1 MKHHMLIHNSP
12 CTTEGVRRK
21 EDLDM
26 TVLRV
31 MASRHSAF
39 YSPLLGAIAGGFLQ
53 EEGFE
58 PVYTPLPPGQT
69 VAQLLV
75 AGEIDVAQSAVSSS
89 WGPMEQGQQPPTVH
103 FAQINERD
111 GFLIAGRHPDS
122 AFSWDKLL
130 SGEFMFVH
138 GGQPQAML
146 AYAMHKQGVDLAQ
159 AQAVNAGTTAN
170 MMAAWRQGQ
179 GAYFHEQGP
188 YPQQLEHE
196 QVAHI
201 VASVGE
207 VLGLVAFS
215 SLTAT
220 REWLHKPEARR
231 FMRAYRKAREWV
243 NTASAAE
250 IARAEQGFFPDVDS
264 SVLTQTIAYYQQLG
278 CWNPSVTIARAT
290 YEVALDV
297 FLHSRLI
304 TRRHPYEQ
312 VVVPPPEE

>member
-1 MKHHMLIHNSP
+1 
-12 CTTEGVRRK
+12 
-21 EDLDM
+21 M

-39 YSPLLGAIAGGFLQ
+39 YSPLIGSIAGGFLR

-58 PVYTPLPPGQT
+58 PTYAPLPPGKA
-69 VAQLLV
+69 VAQLLT

-89 WGPMEQGQQPPTVH
+89 WGPLEQGQQPPTVH

-111 GFLIAGRHPDS
+111 GFLIAARRADP

-130 SGEFMFVH
+130 SGGFMFVH

-146 AYAMHKQGVDLAQ
+146 AYAMHKKGVDLKQ
-159 AQAVNAGTTAN
+159 VQGINAGSSEA

-179 GAYFHEQGP
+179 GDYFHEQGP
-188 YPQQLEHE
+188 YPQQIEHE
-196 QVAHI
+196 QLAHV

-207 VLGLVAFS
+207 AIGPVAFS
-215 SLTAT
+215 SLSAT
-220 REWLHKPEARR
+220 REWLQRPEAKR

-243 NTASAAE
+243 NTAPAAE
-250 IARAEQGFFPDVDS
+250 IARAERDFFPQIDQQA
-264 SVLTQTIAYYQQLG
+264 LTATIAFYQRLG
-278 CWNPSVTIARAT
+278 CWNPPVTISQAT
-290 YEVALDV
+290 YEAALDV
-297 FLHSRLI
+297 FQHAQLI

-312 VVVPPPEE
+312 VVVQPPDA

>member
-1 MKHHMLIHNSP
+1 
-12 CTTEGVRRK
+12 
-21 EDLDM
+21 M
-26 TVLRV
+26 TVLRL

-39 YSPLLGAIAGGFLQ
+39 YSPLLGTIAGGFLR

-58 PVYTPLPPGQT
+58 PVYTPLPAGKT
-69 VAQLLV
+69 VAQLLT

-89 WGPMEQGQQPPTVH
+89 WGPLEQGQQPPTVH
-103 FAQINERD
+103 FAQINARD
-111 GFLIAGRHPDS
+111 GFLIAARRPDP

-146 AYAMHKQGVDLAQ
+146 AYAMHKQGVDLARVR
-159 AQAVNAGTTAN
+159 AVNVGASEA
-170 MMAAWRQGQ
+170 MMAAWRQGR
-179 GAYFHEQGP
+179 GDYFHEQGP

-207 VLGLVAFS
+207 VIGPVAFS
-215 SLTAT
+215 SLSAT
-220 REWLHKPEARR
+220 RDWLQRPEAKR

-243 NTASAAE
+243 NSASAAD
-250 IARAEQGFFPDVDS
+250 IAQAEQEFFPKVDQRA
-264 SVLTQTIAYYQQLG
+264 LTATIAFYQQLG
-278 CWNPSVTIARAT
+278 CWNPAVTISRET
-290 YEVALDV
+290 YEAALEV
-297 FLHSRLI
+297 FLHSKLI

-312 VVVPPPEE
+312 VVVPPPEG

>member
-1 MKHHMLIHNSP
+1 MLIHNSP
-12 CTTEGVRRK
+12 YTTESVRHK

-58 PVYTPLPPGQT
+58 PVYAPLPPGQT

-89 WGPMEQGQQPPTVH
+89 WGPLEQGQQPPTVH

-130 SGEFMFVH
+130 SGGFMFVH

-146 AYAMHKQGVDLAQ
+146 AYALHKQGVDLAQ

-170 MMAAWRQGQ
+170 MMTAWRQGQ

-207 VLGLVAFS
+207 VLGPVAFS

-220 REWLHKPEARR
+220 GVAPQAGGTALHAGLPEGARVGEHGICCR
-231 FMRAYRKAREWV
+231 DRQGGAGVLPGCGPGCADADDRVLSTVGMLEPVGDDCTRHVRGGARCVPALASHHE
-243 NTASAAE
+243 TA
-250 IARAEQGFFPDVDS
+250 PV
-264 SVLTQTIAYYQQLG
+264 
-278 CWNPSVTIARAT
+278 
-290 YEVALDV
+290 
-297 FLHSRLI
+297 
-304 TRRHPYEQ
+304 
-312 VVVPPPEE
+312 

>member
-1 MKHHMLIHNSP
+1 
-12 CTTEGVRRK
+12 
-21 EDLDM
+21 M

-39 YSPLLGAIAGGFLQ
+39 YSPLLGTIAGGFLQ
-53 EEGFE
+53 EEGFD
-58 PVYTPLPPGQT
+58 PVYTPLPAGKT
-69 VAQLLV
+69 VAQLLT

-89 WGPMEQGQQPPTVH
+89 WGALEQGQQPPTVH

-111 GFLIAGRHPDS
+111 GFLIAARRPDP
-122 AFSWDKLL
+122 AFSWDKLR
-130 SGEFMFVH
+130 SGAFMFVH

-146 AYAMHKQGVDLAQ
+146 AYAMHTRGVDLKQ
-159 AQAVNAGTTAN
+159 VQGVNVGASES

-179 GAYFHEQGP
+179 GDYFHEQGP

-207 VLGLVAFS
+207 VIGPVAFS

-220 REWLHKPEARR
+220 REWLQRLEAKR

-250 IARAEQGFFPDVDS
+250 IARAEQEFFPQVDQRA
-264 SVLTQTIAYYQQLG
+264 LTATIAFYQRLG
-278 CWNPSVTIARAT
+278 NWNPPVTISRAT

-312 VVVPPPEE
+312 VVVPPPEG

>member
-1 MKHHMLIHNSP
+1 
-12 CTTEGVRRK
+12 
-21 EDLDM
+21 M

-39 YSPLLGAIAGGFLQ
+39 YSPLIGAIAGGFLQ

-58 PVYTPLPPGQT
+58 PVYSPLPAGKT
-69 VAQLLV
+69 VAQLLT

-89 WGPMEQGQQPPTVH
+89 WGALEQGQQPPTVH

-111 GFLIAGRHPDS
+111 GFLIAARLPDP

-130 SGEFMFVH
+130 SGGFMFVH

-146 AYAMHKQGVDLAQ
+146 AYAMHTRGVDLKQ
-159 AQAVNAGTTAN
+159 AQGVNAGSSES
-170 MMAAWRQGQ
+170 MIAAWHQGQ
-179 GAYFHEQGP
+179 GDYFHEQGP

-207 VLGLVAFS
+207 VIGPVAFS

-220 REWLHKPEARR
+220 RQWLQRPEATR

-250 IARAEQGFFPDVDS
+250 VARAEQSFFPQVDQRA
-264 SVLTQTIAYYQQLG
+264 LTATIAFYQQLG
-278 CWNPSVTIARAT
+278 NWSPPVTISRAA
-290 YEVALDV
+290 YETALDV
-297 FLHSRLI
+297 FLHSQLI

-312 VVVPPPEE
+312 VVVSPPDA

>member
-1 MKHHMLIHNSP
+1 MEEICGYHNGS
-12 CTTEGVRRK
+12 CTM
-21 EDLDM
+21 EDARHREDTDM

-53 EEGFE
+53 EEGFD
-58 PVYTPLPPGQT
+58 PVYAPLPPGKT
-69 VAQLLV
+69 VAQLLA

-89 WGPMEQGQQPPTVH
+89 WGPLEQGQPPPTVH

-111 GFLIAGRHPDS
+111 GFLIAARHPDP

-130 SGEFMFVH
+130 SGGFMFVH

-159 AQAVNAGTTAN
+159 ARAVNAGATSN

-179 GAYFHEQGP
+179 GDYFHEQGP

-207 VLGLVAFS
+207 ALGPVAFS

-220 REWLHKPEARR
+220 REWLQKPEARQ
-231 FMRAYRKAREWV
+231 FMRAYRKTREWV
-243 NTASAAE
+243 NTAAAAE
-250 IARAEQGFFPDVDS
+250 IARAEQGFFPDVDP
-264 SVLTQTIAYYQQLG
+264 SVLTQTIVYYQQLG
-278 CWNPSVTIARAT
+278 CWSLPVTISHAT

-297 FLHSRLI
+297 FLHSQLI
-304 TRRHPYEQ
+304 TKRHPYEQ
-312 VVVPPPEE
+312 VVVPPPEA

>member
-1 MKHHMLIHNSP
+1 
-12 CTTEGVRRK
+12 
-21 EDLDM
+21 M
-26 TVLRV
+26 TALRV

-39 YSPLLGAIAGGFLQ
+39 YSPLIGAIAGGFLQ

-58 PVYTPLPPGQT
+58 PVYSPLPPGKT
-69 VAQLLV
+69 VAQLLT

-89 WGPMEQGQQPPTVH
+89 WGALEQRQQPPTVH

-111 GFLIAGRHPDS
+111 GFLIAARHPDP

-130 SGEFMFVH
+130 SGGFMFVH

-146 AYAMHKQGVDLAQ
+146 AYAMHKRGVDLKQ
-159 AQAVNAGTTAN
+159 AQAVNAGSSEA

-179 GAYFHEQGP
+179 GDYFHEQGP

-196 QVAHI
+196 QVAHV

-207 VLGLVAFS
+207 VIGPVAFS

-220 REWLHKPEARR
+220 REWLQRPEATR

-243 NTASAAE
+243 NTAPAAE
-250 IARAEQGFFPDVDS
+250 IAEAEREFFPQVDPRA
-264 SVLTQTIAYYQQLG
+264 LTATIAFYQRLG
-278 CWNPSVTIARAT
+278 NWNLPVTISRAT
-290 YEVALDV
+290 YEAALDV
-297 FLHSRLI
+297 FLHSQLI

-312 VVVPPPEE
+312 VVVSPPDA

>member
-1 MKHHMLIHNSP
+1 MA
-12 CTTEGVRRK
+12 
-21 EDLDM
+21 
-26 TVLRV
+26 VLRL

-39 YSPLLGAIAGGFLQ
+39 YSPLIGAIAGGFLQ

-58 PVYTPLPPGQT
+58 PVYTPLPAGKT
-69 VAQLLV
+69 VAQLLT
-75 AGEIDVAQSAVSSS
+75 AGEIDVAQSAVSAS
-89 WGPMEQGQQPPTVH
+89 WGILEQGQRPPTVH

-111 GFLIAGRHPDS
+111 GFLIAARRPDP

-130 SGEFMFVH
+130 SSGFMFVH

-146 AYAMHKQGVDLAQ
+146 AYAMHKCGVDLKQ
-159 AQAVNAGTTAN
+159 VQGVNAGSSES

-179 GAYFHEQGP
+179 GDYFHEQGP

-207 VLGLVAFS
+207 IIGPVAFS

-220 REWLHKPEARR
+220 REWLRRPEATR

-243 NTASAAE
+243 QTASAAE
-250 IARAEQGFFPDVDS
+250 IARAEQEFFPQVDHRA
-264 SVLTQTIAYYQQLG
+264 LTATIAFYQRLG
-278 CWNPSVTIARAT
+278 NWNPPVTISRAT
-290 YEVALDV
+290 YETALDV
-297 FLHSRLI
+297 FLHSQLI

-312 VVVPPPEE
+312 VVVPPPDA

>member
-1 MKHHMLIHNSP
+1 
-12 CTTEGVRRK
+12 
-21 EDLDM
+21 M

-39 YSPLLGAIAGGFLQ
+39 YSPLLGAIAGGFLK
-53 EEGFE
+53 EEGFD
-58 PVYTPLPPGQT
+58 PVYAPLPPGKT
-69 VAQLLV
+69 VAQLLA

-89 WGPMEQGQQPPTVH
+89 WGPLEQGQQPPTVH

-111 GFLIAGRHPDS
+111 GFLIAARHADPT
-122 AFSWDKLL
+122 FSWDKLL
-130 SGEFMFVH
+130 SGGFMFVH

-146 AYAMHKQGVDLAQ
+146 AYALHKQGVDLAQ
-159 AQAVNAGTTAN
+159 VRALNAGATEN

-179 GAYFHEQGP
+179 GDYFHEQGP

-207 VLGLVAFS
+207 VIGPVAFS
-215 SLTAT
+215 SLSAT
-220 REWLHKPEARR
+220 RAWLQTPEATR

-243 NTASAAE
+243 NRASAAE
-250 IARAEQGFFPDVDS
+250 IAQAEQGFFPEVDQR
-264 SVLTQTIAYYQQLG
+264 VLTQTIAYYQQLG
-278 CWNPSVTIARAT
+278 CWNPSVTISRAT
-290 YEVALDV
+290 YEAALEV

-304 TRRHPYEQ
+304 TKRHPYEQ
-312 VVVPPPEE
+312 VVVPPPEA

>member
-1 MKHHMLIHNSP
+1 
-12 CTTEGVRRK
+12 
-21 EDLDM
+21 M

-39 YSPLLGAIAGGFLQ
+39 YSPLLGTIAGGFLQ
-53 EEGFE
+53 EEGFD
-58 PVYTPLPPGQT
+58 PVYTPLPAGKT
-69 VAQLLV
+69 VAQLLT

-89 WGPMEQGQQPPTVH
+89 WGALEQGQQPPTVH

-111 GFLIAGRHPDS
+111 GFLIAARRPDP
-122 AFSWDKLL
+122 AFSWDKLR
-130 SGEFMFVH
+130 SGAFMFVH

-146 AYAMHKQGVDLAQ
+146 AYAMHRQGVDLKLVQ
-159 AQAVNAGTTAN
+159 GLNAGASEA

-179 GAYFHEQGP
+179 GDYFHEQGP

-207 VLGLVAFS
+207 IIGPVAFS

-220 REWLHKPEARR
+220 REWLQRPEAKQ

-250 IARAEQGFFPDVDS
+250 IARAEQEFFPQVDQQA
-264 SVLTQTIAYYQQLG
+264 LTATIAYYQQLG
-278 CWNPSVTIARAT
+278 CWNPSATISRAT
-290 YEVALDV
+290 YEMALDV
-297 FLHSRLI
+297 FLHSQLI

-312 VVVPPPEE
+312 VVVSPPEA